1 MARGKA
7 RELAFRTLFQ
17 SARGDL
23 PLLEVWQQVSEDLK
37 ENQDKEVDEVFIEGF
52 DQETQKFAEE
62 LITSYEKNKEDI
74 DNSLI
79 DALDGWSFTQMVQT
93 DLNVLRIAIA
103 EIMHFDE
110 IPKEVTTE
118 MAIRLAKKYGGEES
132 GRFVNGVLSKYLRAT
147 AV

>member
-23 PLLEVWQQVSEDLK
+23 PLLEVWQQVREDINSNN
-37 ENQDKEVDEVFIEGF
+37 EDETEEVLVKGF
-52 DQETQKFAEE
+52 DQETQDFAEK
-62 LITSYEKNKEDI
+62 LLKSYHEHKSEI
-74 DNSLI
+74 DQALKA
-79 DALDGWSFTQMVQT
+79 ALDGWSFTQMVQT

-103 EIMHFDE
+103 ELEYFDD
-110 IPKEVTTE
+110 IPKEVSIE

-132 GRFVNGVLSKYLRAT
+132 GRFVNGVLSKYLRT
-147 AV
+147 STV

>member
-1 MARGKA
+1 MARAKA

-23 PLLEVWQQVSEDLK
+23 PLLEVWQEVSEDIK
-37 ENQDKEVDEVFIEGF
+37 SGQDEDADEVFFDGF
-52 DQETQKFAEE
+52 DQETLKFTEE
-62 LITSYEKNKEDI
+62 LITAYEENKDKI
-74 DNSLI
+74 DNSLK

-103 EIMHFDE
+103 EILHFDD

-132 GRFVNGVLSKYLRAT
+132 GRFVNGVLSKYLRAS

>member
-1 MARGKA
+1 MARAKA

-23 PLLEVWQQVSEDLK
+23 PLLEVWKQVSEDIK
-37 ENQDKEVDEVFIEGF
+37 DNNDEEIDEVFSQGF
-52 DQETQKFAEE
+52 DKDTQEFAEK
-62 LITSYEKNKEDI
+62 LITTYEKNKDSV
-74 DNSLI
+74 DGSLQE
-79 DALDGWSFTQMVQT
+79 ALDGWSFTQMVQT
-93 DLNVLRIAIA
+93 DLNVLRIAVA
-103 EIMHFDE
+103 EIIHFDD

-132 GRFVNGVLSKYLRAT
+132 GKFVNGVLSRYLRAS

>member
-1 MARGKA
+1 VARGKA